1 MQIKKFEQEK
11 EECTGRPQISQK
23 SKQMIRNQRFAPLYL
38 RTNRYL
44 QQKEKRLMKLK
55 QQIDEERDFQ
65 EDEELT
71 F

>member
-55 QQIDEERDFQ
+55 Q
-65 EDEELT
+65 
-71 F
+71 